1 MTREECLMQEPDLR
15 QPVILSAV
23 RTPVGKFQGALSSF
37 SATELGARVVAEVTH
52 RAGIEPDTVDEV
64 IMGNVVQAGLGQNP
78 GRQAALRG
86 GLHPRVAAMTIN
98 KVCGSG
104 LKAVA
109 LAAQNVKLGE
119 SDIVIAGGM
128 ESMSNCPYLLPEAR
142 GGYRIGDRQVIDSM
156 IHDGLWDVYEDFH
169 MGMTAELV
177 AEKYKISRQEQD
189 KFALQSH
196 QRAVQAMNSCFVESQ
211 IMPIDV
217 PQKKG
222 EPVVLRRD
230 ESPRPDASLEGL
242 AKLRPA
248 FKKDGSVTAGNAPGT
263 NDGAAAV
270 VVTSEDT
277 AARLGKTPLARIVAQ
292 AVSGVEPKWVMM
304 APVEAVEKLLR
315 KTGWD
320 RDRDVDL
327 YELNEAFAVQAI
339 AVMRELR
346 LDPAKVNVNGGAV
359 AIGHPIGASG
369 ARILVTLLYEMQRRG
384 LHRGIAALCLG
395 GGNAVALAVER

>member
-1 MTREECLMQEPDLR
+1 MQEPDLR

-169 MGMTAELV
+169 MGMAAELV

-211 IMPIDV
+211 ILPIGV

>member
-1 MTREECLMQEPDLR
+1 MQEPNLR

-211 IMPIDV
+211 IMPIGV

-395 GGNAVALAVER
+395 GGNAVALAVEG